1 MSTLTAT
8 GIRDVAVAL
17 LALIVAACSAGP
29 APLEKTYSDGYR
41 QLEAGNLGA
50 AKALAEDGLR
60 QAQSTGDDAWSWAF
74 EVLDAEVLVGQR
86 NITTALLSR
95 LDAGLSVE
103 RPRDRVLARAL
114 MTRGF
119 ARCNAPDGENEP
131 DREDARAR
139 AQADL
144 ERAEHIADALRSPKL
159 AAEVMLRRGVCLALR
174 DDDATAE
181 ALFRKTMNAA
191 QRQGFRLIEAKAAGN
206 LGNLLAK
213 TAEYDD
219 AVRWLRRSEELAAG
233 LPAGATNARN
243 LGRLGWCY
251 LLLGDYQ
258 RAIQVLQEAE
268 ARMRKLDL
276 AGDRRVVL
284 QNLGRTRER
293 QGDHARASQS
303 YARAAAIAQAIED
316 RDGSAEALADI
327 QAARGALALERADY
341 GEATFRAE
349 ESLRIQ
355 VEHRSLA
362 GRQRTLLLLGE
373 IWERREKSSRAEARY
388 NEVIGFSKAES
399 DLVWEAYAGL
409 ARLHARAHRPAEAEA
424 AYRKAFGLMEV
435 SLAQL
440 QEAEHQLPFI
450 SSMGRF
456 YDDYIDFLIA
466 QGRAADALRVADESR
481 ARLLRERLRGT
492 GSVPGRRVDYPRLA
506 RGSNALLLFYSIA
519 PERSFLWAVTADG
532 ITLVPLPGAG
542 EKTLSA
548 LVAAH
553 QRLILSSRDPLDEA
567 APEATEL
574 YRLLVQP
581 VASAMTSK
589 ARVIIVSDGP
599 LEQLNFETLVVPGPR
614 PHYLIEDAV
623 LTRTPSLR
631 MLQAETPPSP
641 MRERALLVLGDPV
654 SPDPD
659 FPVLPFAGREV
670 ASIAA
675 LFEPGNRLIHT
686 GPRATPSAYRNA
698 DPKRFAYIHLAA
710 HAHAN
715 SVVPLDS
722 AVVLSA
728 DGGEYKLYAR
738 DVIAVPLNAEL
749 VTLSTCRSAGTRT
762 FSGEGLVG
770 LSWAF
775 LSAGAKRV
783 IGGLWPVEDAS
794 TAELMTDL
802 YRRLAAGEE
811 PAAALRQAK
820 LELLHSDT
828 AYRKPYYWAPF
839 VIYTSRVTEH
849 TR

>member
-8 GIRDVAVAL
+8 GIRDVAIAL

-29 APLEKTYSDGYR
+29 APLEKTYRDGYR

-60 QAQSTGDDAWSWAF
+60 QAQSTGEEAWSWAF
-74 EVLDAEVLVGQR
+74 EVMDAEVLVGQR

-103 RPRDRVLARAL
+103 RPRDRVLVRAL

-119 ARCNAPDGENEP
+119 ARCYAPDGDNEP
-131 DREDARAR
+131 DRDEARTR
-139 AQADL
+139 AQTDL
-144 ERAEHIADALRSPKL
+144 ETAERIAEFLRSPRL
-159 AAEVMLRRGVCLALR
+159 VAEATLRRGTCAALR
-174 DDDATAE
+174 DDSATAE
-181 ALFRKTMNAA
+181 ALFRKTMKAA

-219 AVRWLRRSEELAAG
+219 AVRWLRRSEALTVG
-233 LPAGATNARN
+233 LPAGATRARN

-251 LLLGDYQ
+251 LLLGDYE

-268 ARMRKLDL
+268 ALMRKLDL
-276 AGDRRVVL
+276 AGDRRIVL
-284 QNLGRTRER
+284 ENLGRSL
-293 QGDHARASQS
+293 QGQGHHARASQS
-303 YARAAAIAQAIED
+303 YARAAAIAETIKD
-316 RDGSAEALADI
+316 REGSAEALAAI
-327 QAARGALALERADY
+327 QATRAALALERASY
-341 GEATFRAE
+341 GEAAFRAE
-349 ESLRIQ
+349 EALRIQ
-355 VEHRSLA
+355 DEHRLHT
-362 GRQRTLLLLGE
+362 GRPQTLLLLGE
-373 IWERREKSSRAEARY
+373 VWERRGESSRATAFY
-388 NEVIGFSKAES
+388 NQVIGLSKAES
-399 DLVWEAYAGL
+399 DLVWEAHAGL
-409 ARLHARAHRPAEAEA
+409 ARLHARAQRPAEAEA
-424 AYRKAFGLMEV
+424 AYRRAFALMEV

-440 QEAEHQLPFI
+440 LEPEHQLPFI
-450 SSMGRF
+450 SNMSRF
-456 YDDYIDFLIA
+456 YDDYVDFLVA
-466 QGRAADALRVADESR
+466 QGRTADALRVADESR

-492 GSVPGRRVDYPRLA
+492 GSVPGRPVDYPRLA
-506 RGSNALLLFYSIA
+506 RKANALLLFYSIA

-532 ITLVPLPGAG
+532 ITLVPLPG

-581 VASAMTSK
+581 VAAAMTSK

-599 LEQLNFETLVVPGPR
+599 LEQLNFETLVVPGLR

-623 LTRTPSLR
+623 LARTPSLR
-631 MLQAETPPSP
+631 LLQTESPSSP
-641 MRERALLVLGDPV
+641 ARERSLLALGDPV
-654 SPDPD
+654 SADPE
-659 FPVLPFAGREV
+659 FPMLPFAGKEV
-670 ASIAA
+670 ASIAT
-675 LFEPGNRLIHT
+675 LFEPENRLILT
-686 GPRATPSAYRNA
+686 GVRAIPSAYRNA
-698 DPKRFAYIHLAA
+698 DPQRFAYIHLAA
-710 HAHAN
+710 HAQAN

-722 AVVLSA
+722 SVVLSA
-728 DGGEYKLYAR
+728 DAGEYKLYAR

-749 VTLSTCRSAGTRT
+749 VTLSTCRSAGART

-775 LSAGAKRV
+775 LSAGGKRV

-802 YRRLAAGEE
+802 YRRIASGAE
-811 PAAALRQAK
+811 PVAALRQAK
-820 LELLHSDT
+820 LALLHSDT

-839 VIYTSRVTEH
+839 VVYVSGSRAP
-849 TR
+849 